1 MSEENNRKSPTVT
14 SKTESEVLFELFC
27 DTHRISCK
35 PVPTGQTRSP
45 DYFVSLGGESVYFE
59 VKQIEADESFDRQQG
74 YSSRTVGSH
83 IRQKIADSRKQVQPG
98 AREGVPCVLLVYNNL
113 DPMQAF
119 GTEPHDFVS
128 AMYGEMTVVLK
139 DNSITDSFHGRNAFL
154 RQGHNTSFSA
164 VGHLRKSSAGP
175 VVQLYENMFACNR
188 LNFSSVPAC
197 IEVVRIEVAENAA

>member
-1 MSEENNRKSPTVT
+1 MTPVTVT
-14 SKTESEVLFELFC
+14 NKTESEALFESFC
-27 DTHRISCK
+27 DVHQISCK
-35 PVPTGQTRSP
+35 PVPTGLTRSP
-45 DYFVSLGGESVYFE
+45 DYLVSLGSESVYFE
-59 VKQIEADESFDRQQG
+59 VKQIDADESFDTPQG
-74 YSSRTVGSH
+74 HHSRTVGSH
-83 IRQKIADSRKQVQPG
+83 IRQKIADSRKQLQPR

-139 DNSITDSFHGRNAFL
+139 DNVITESFQGRNAFL
-154 RQGHNTSFSA
+154 RQEHNTSFSA

-175 VVQLYENMFACNR
+175 IVRIYENVFARNP

-197 IEVVRIEVAENAA
+197 IEVIRIEVAENAV